1 MRMADTIG
9 IVVRRTHR
17 EWARLVRKWQRSG
30 QPALAFGAA
39 HGVNPRT
46 LTWWKWRLGS
56 DSDGVDPPAGPP
68 RLVPVDVVGDSVER
82 ARVTLDDGAWELTTA
97 SGERLA
103 VRGRLTGADLATV
116 LATLTT
122 KRGRP

>member
-1 MRMADTIG
+1 MADTIG

-30 QPALAFGAA
+30 ETARAFGAS

-46 LTWWKWRLGS
+46 LTWWKWRLRS
-56 DSDGVDPPAGPP
+56 ESCGVGPPKEPP
-68 RLVPVDVVGDSVER
+68 RLVPVDVVDESLED
-82 ARVTLDDGAWELTTA
+82 ARVTVDDNGWELTTA
-97 SGERLA
+97 SGERLS
-103 VRGRLTGADLATV
+103 VRGRLTGADLAAV

-122 KRGRP
+122 KRGRR

>member
-1 MRMADTIG
+1 MADPVG

-30 QPALAFGAA
+30 QSARAFGAA

-56 DSDGVDPPAGPP
+56 DSDGVHPPAGPP
-68 RLVPVDVVGDSVER
+68 RLVPVDVVDEGAER
-82 ARVTLDDGAWELTTA
+82 ARVTVDGSSWELTTA

-103 VRGRLTGADLATV
+103 VRGRLTGADLAAV
-116 LATLTT
+116 LTTLTT
-122 KRGRP
+122 RRGQP

>member
-1 MRMADTIG
+1 MADTIG

-30 QPALAFGAA
+30 QSASAFGAA
-39 HGVNPRT
+39 HRVNPST

-56 DSDGVDPPAGPP
+56 DSGGVGPPAEPP
-68 RLVPVDVVGDSVER
+68 RLVPVDVVDDSVER
-82 ARVTLDDGAWELTTA
+82 ARVTADDNGWELTTA
-97 SGERLA
+97 SGARLS
-103 VRGRLTGADLATV
+103 VRGPLTGADLATV

-122 KRGRP
+122 KRGQP

>member
-9 IVVRRTHR
+9 IVVRRTHC

-30 QPALAFGAA
+30 QSARAFGAA
-39 HGVNPRT
+39 HRVNPRT

-56 DSDGVDPPAGPP
+56 DSEGVGPPAGPP
-68 RLVPVDVVGDSVER
+68 RLVPVDVIDEVVER
-82 ARVTLDDGAWELTTA
+82 SRVAVDDGGWELTTA
-97 SGERLA
+97 SGERLS
-103 VRGRLTGADLATV
+103 VRGALTGADLVTV